1 MATPFAAANWKM
13 HLTVAEAVALAEAMR
28 GGLAPLTG
36 ATRVVCPPFTALA
49 AVAAALEGS
58 GVEVGAQNMHPEAS
72 GAFTG
77 EVSGAMVRDLCAY
90 VIVGHSE
97 RRQLFGETDEFIN
110 RKVHAALA
118 LGLTPIFC
126 LGETLEQREA
136 GRAAAVCREQL
147 RRGLDGLDADAIAR
161 VAVAYEP
168 VWAIGTG
175 RAATPDIAQEAMGGL
190 RRELAELANA
200 AVADGVPLL
209 YGGSVNP
216 DNIASFVAEADVD
229 GALVGG
235 ASLRA
240 DQFVAIAAAVAQAG
254 AAS

>member
-1 MATPFAAANWKM
+1 MPMPFAAANWKM
-13 HLTVAEAVALAEAMR
+13 HLTVAEAVELAERMR
-28 GGLAPLTG
+28 GGLAALTG
-36 ATRVVCPPFTALA
+36 VTRVVCPPFTALA

-58 GVEVGAQNMHPEAS
+58 GIGVGAQNMHPEAS

-77 EVSGAMVRDLCAY
+77 EVSGAMARDLCGY

-97 RRQLFGETDEFIN
+97 RRHLFGETDEFVN
-110 RKVHAALA
+110 RKVRAALE

-126 LGETLEQREA
+126 LGETLEQREE
-136 GRAAAVCREQL
+136 GRAEAVCREQL
-147 RRGLDGLDADAIAR
+147 RRGLDGVDEEAVAR
-161 VAVAYEP
+161 VVVAYEP

-175 RAATPDIAQEAMGGL
+175 CAATPAVAQEMMGGL
-190 RRELAELANA
+190 RRELGELAGA
-200 AVADGVPLL
+200 AAAAVPLL

-216 DNIASFVAEADVD
+216 DNIASFAAEADVD

>member
-1 MATPFAAANWKM
+1 MPTPFAAANWKM
-13 HLTVAEAVALAEAMR
+13 NLTVAEAVGLAECMH
-28 GGLAPLTG
+28 GGLAALTG
-36 ATRVVCPPFTALA
+36 VTRVVCPPFTAVA

-58 GVEVGAQNMHPEAS
+58 GVGVGAQNMHPETG

-77 EVSGAMVRDLCAY
+77 EVSGPMVRDLCGY

-97 RRQLFGETDEFIN
+97 RRHLFGETDEFVN
-110 RKVHAALA
+110 RKVRAALD

-136 GRAAAVCREQL
+136 GRADAVCREQL
-147 RRGLDGLDADAIAR
+147 LRGLDGLNGDAIAR
-161 VAVAYEP
+161 VVVAYEP
-168 VWAIGTG
+168 IWAIGTG
-175 RAATPDIAQEAMGGL
+175 RAATPLLAQEVMGGL
-190 RRELAELANA
+190 RRELGGLAGA
-200 AVADGVPLL
+200 AAADLPLL

-216 DNIASFVAEADVD
+216 DNIAAFVAEADID

-240 DQFVAIAAAVAQAG
+240 DHFIAIASAVAQAG

>member
-1 MATPFAAANWKM
+1 MTAPFVAANWKM
-13 HLTVAEAVALAEAMR
+13 HLTVAEAV
-28 GGLAPLTG
+28 GLAKGMRDGLATLTG
-36 ATRVVCPPFTALA
+36 ATRVVCPPFTALV
-49 AVAAALEGS
+49 AVAAAFKGS
-58 GVEVGAQNMHPEAS
+58 GVGVGAQNMHPEAS

-97 RRQLFGETDEFIN
+97 RRQLFGETDDFIN
-110 RKVHAALA
+110 RKVHAALG

-147 RRGLDGLDADAIAR
+147 RRGLDGLGPDAVAR

-190 RRELAELANA
+190 RRELGELADA
-200 AVADGVPLL
+200 AADSVPLL

-216 DNIASFVAEADVD
+216 DNIASFVAEADID